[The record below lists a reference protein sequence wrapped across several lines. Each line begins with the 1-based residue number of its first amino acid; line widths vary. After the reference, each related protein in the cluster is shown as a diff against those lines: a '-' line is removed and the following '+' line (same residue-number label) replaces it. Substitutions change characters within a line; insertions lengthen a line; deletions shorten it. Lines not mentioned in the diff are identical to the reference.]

1 MERIKNVERYEWLI
15 FVFDGITL
23 IFVGLF
29 LLSTIISNP
38 TDERTLSTMIASLAC
53 IVMSLY
59 FFAEALFAKNRKKF
73 SLEV

>member
-15 FVFDGITL
+15 FVFDGITI